1 MSIGTGICI
10 ILLAVTGILHTIWLW
25 KIEKRL

>member
-1 MSIGTGICI
+1 MSIGTAVCI
-10 ILLAVTGILHTIWLW
+10 GLLAFTGILHTVWLW